1 VSRPSARILSDT
13 GTEVRVAVSPSAPG
27 YLVLTDAFYPGWT
40 ARVDGQE
47 RPILLA
53 NYFYRAVAVEPGD
66 REVVFAYRS
75 RPFEIGRRISAATLL
90 ATAVGFGV
98 VGVAGRRRRREHDA
112 SAG

>member
-1 VSRPSARILSDT
+1 M
-13 GTEVRVAVSPSAPG
+13 RVAVSPSAPG
-27 YLVLTDAFYPGWT
+27 YLILTDAFYPGWT

-53 NYFYRAVAVEPGD
+53 NYFYRAVAVEPGE

-75 RPFEIGRRISAATLL
+75 RPLEIGRRISAATLL

-98 VGVAGRRRRREHDA
+98 VGIAGRRRRREA
-112 SAG
+112 EPSAG